1 MINEVVYRSAS
12 RLQLLSMRAGDFVIF
27 TPPPSKKD
35 PLGVVW
41 GCKPIWLDFR
51 GEDRECAARALRE
64 LELTSPVDGT
74 KRARTPLFVDGSGQC
89 IRGGFVRKVLKNSLL
104 TFMSASRA
112 KRISTHSFRITL
124 GCKLKAA
131 GCSDSTILALC
142 RWQSLKSLEVYCRLT
157 PKDYA
162 ATLGRARRA
171 DAKSIQ
177 VTSLPDLGDE
187 QDERRQRREEVPGD
201 RCTIRIEEYGLL

>member
-1 MINEVVYRSAS
+1 
-12 RLQLLSMRAGDFVIF
+12 
-27 TPPPSKKD
+27 
-35 PLGVVW
+35 
-41 GCKPIWLDFR
+41 
-51 GEDRECAARALRE
+51 
-64 LELTSPVDGT
+64 
-74 KRARTPLFVDGSGQC
+74 
-89 IRGGFVRKVLKNSLL
+89 
-104 TFMSASRA
+104 MSASRA

-187 QDERRQRREEVPGD
+187 QDEGRQRREEVLGD
-201 RCTIRIEEYGLL
+201 RCTIQIEEYGLRQTAIDDARRADGEG